1 MVSAR
6 LISGCEKERDLKVGQ
21 RDGDERGND
30 NEDQEHEHQNSCTI
44 SSVTSGEV
52 DSALKDTKIRMHGD
66 SGQSCHTVKGIELM
80 APDTREDVVQLDVDR
95 AAAAAKK
102 GHPRVQ

>member
-1 MVSAR
+1 MVM
-6 LISGCEKERDLKVGQ
+6 
-21 RDGDERGND
+21 
-30 NEDQEHEHQNSCTI
+30 NE
-44 SSVTSGEV
+44 VTTMRIRNTSIRIPAQSRASLLEV
-52 DSALKDTKIRMHGD
+52 DSANKDTKIRMHGD